1 MHRLG
6 KAKETTIT
14 KQERERER
22 ERDGRF
28 FSFILAGMMR
38 DVALDSGISAHRA
51 RTREAYLR
59 PRDAD

>member
-14 KQERERER
+14 KQERER